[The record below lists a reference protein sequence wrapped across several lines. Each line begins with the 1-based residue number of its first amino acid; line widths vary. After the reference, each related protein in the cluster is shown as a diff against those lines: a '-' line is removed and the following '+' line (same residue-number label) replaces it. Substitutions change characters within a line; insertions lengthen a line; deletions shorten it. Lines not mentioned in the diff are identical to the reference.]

1 MILIKIFSSWCT
13 SECMKNTY
21 ESYRNHIKNPKYGVN
36 YKFTNGDNYTH
47 AIICNTA
54 MPELSIPKKN
64 VIGFSHE
71 PLYFL
76 RMSPEFIQ
84 YAEKH
89 IGTYYIG
96 EKNNLSDTFVEHQGF
111 LHRLASINYIPK
123 KNKIMSIMVSHKK
136 EAPGHIYRHKLVE
149 AILKTNLPI
158 DIWGNGTDVYRYKN
172 DERVKTNFDDLHNM
186 YDNYKFHIA
195 IENFTT
201 PHYISEKILNCL
213 ICSTMPVYWGCK
225 NVSNYI
231 DNVILLSQ
239 NDDLNNRL
247 VNDINLLTKI
257 CDNPD
262 EYYKPVNLNDQKL
275 NKLLNFFDF
284 IEKKFNI

>member
-1 MILIKIFSSWCT
+1 
-13 SECMKNTY
+13 MKNTY
-21 ESYRNHIKNPKYGVN
+21 ESYHNHIKNPKYGVD
-36 YKFTNGDNYTH
+36 YIFTNGDNYTH

-54 MPELSIPKKN
+54 MPELSIPEEN
-64 VIGFSHE
+64 VIGFAHE

-84 YAEKH
+84 YAKKH

-111 LHRLASINYIPK
+111 LHRLASINYIPE
-123 KNKIMSIMVSHKK
+123 KNKIMSIMVSHKQ
-136 EAPGHIYRHKLVE
+136 EASGHIYRHKLVE

-158 DIWGNGTDVYRYKN
+158 DIWGNGTDLYKYTN
-172 DERVKTNFDDLHNM
+172 DKRVKTKFDDLHNM
-186 YDNYKFHIA
+186 YDSYKFHIA

-201 PHYISEKILNCL
+201 PHYISEKLLNCL
-213 ICSTMPVYWGCK
+213 ICSTMPIYWGCK

-231 DNVILLSQ
+231 DNVILLSK

-247 VNDINLLTKI
+247 VNDINLLTTI
-257 CDNPD
+257 CNNPD
-262 EYYKPVNLNDQKL
+262 KYYKPVNLDNQKL